1 MSHQYQN
8 SHSQGVRFSSVNQE
22 IEPDRALQH
31 VDELADPHHD
41 EREEMSLEEQYELR
55 KNLAATLQKSRVQ
68 NFSFEPVSLPASRV
82 GHARALC
89 RRTPGETLT

>member
-8 SHSQGVRFSSVNQE
+8 NHPQGVRFSSVNQE
-22 IEPDRALQH
+22 IEPDGALQH
-31 VDELADPHHD
+31 VDELANPHYD
-41 EREEMSLEEQYELR
+41 EREEMSAEEQDELR

-82 GHARALC
+82 SYACALC
-89 RRTPGETLT
+89 RRTPDETLT